1 MQNNEKAIAKR
12 ERAEELKQLNDQLAT
27 ILNDFQCDLISDEA
41 TKELT
46 NQINSIKS
54 GIKQRRTNETNSAKS

>member
-46 NQINSIKS
+46 NQINNIKS